1 MREIDG
7 EILKI
12 LEREGLTVAFIA
24 RFPGGRNFDVKRQLI
39 GRNLRRINGNKRKH
53 YGMIR

>member
-53 YGMIR
+53 YGLIR